1 MFSLKTRGM
10 HNFSLEIREAEQ
22 SDLDEI
28 CKIEIECFAEESF
41 TYPQLKYYLDSPN
54 FITLIASIK
63 GEKAGFIVGSIEDAG
78 GERVGHIY
86 TIDVKLKFRRIGV
99 GSALL
104 KALERFFIKRG
115 AVRSCLEV
123 RSDNIAAKNLYL
135 KLGYKPIGIIRDYY
149 GLGLDAIRFE
159 KTLRP

>member
-1 MFSLKTRGM
+1 LFSLKTRDM
-10 HNFSLEIREAEQ
+10 DNFSLKIREAEQ
-22 SDLDEI
+22 LDLDEI
-28 CKIEIECFAEESF
+28 YRIEIECFAEESF
-41 TYPQLKYYLDSPN
+41 TYSQLKYYLDSPN
-54 FITLIASIK
+54 FITLIASVN
-63 GEKAGFIVGSIEDAG
+63 GETAGFIVGSIEDAD

-86 TIDVKLKFRRIGV
+86 TLDVKRKFRRVGV

-104 KALERFFIKRG
+104 QALERFFIERG

-135 KLGYKPIGIIRDYY
+135 KLGYEPMEVIRDYY

-159 KTLRP
+159 KALRK

>member
-1 MFSLKTRGM
+1 M
-10 HNFSLEIREAEQ
+10 HNFSLEIREAKQ

-28 CKIEIECFAEESF
+28 YRIEIECFAEESF

-54 FITLIASIK
+54 FITLIASVN

-86 TIDVKLKFRRIGV
+86 TLDVKRKFRRIGV

-104 KALERFFIKRG
+104 KTLEKFFTKKG
-115 AVRSCLEV
+115 AVRSCLEA
-123 RSDNIAAKNLYL
+123 RCDNIAAKNLYL
-135 KLGYKPIGIIRDYY
+135 KLGYEPVGIIRDYY
-149 GLGLDAIRFE
+149 RLGLDAIRFE
-159 KTLRP
+159 KALKQ

>member
-1 MFSLKTRGM
+1 MFSLKTRSM

-28 CKIEIECFAEESF
+28 YRIEIECFAEESF

-54 FITLIASIK
+54 FITLIASVN

-86 TIDVKLKFRRIGV
+86 TLDVKCKFRRVGV

-104 KALERFFIKRG
+104 QALESFFIKRG
-115 AVRSCLEV
+115 AVRSCLEA
-123 RSDNIAAKNLYL
+123 RSDNIAAKNLYI
-135 KLGYKPIGIIRDYY
+135 KLGYRPMGIIRDYY
-149 GLGLDAIRFE
+149 GPGLDAIRFA
-159 KTLRP
+159 KTLRQ

>member
-1 MFSLKTRGM
+1 MR
-10 HNFSLEIREAEQ
+10 NFSLEIRKAKQ

-28 CKIEIECFAEESF
+28 YKIEIECFAEESF

-54 FITLIASIK
+54 FITLIASVN
-63 GEKAGFIVGSIEDAG
+63 GEKAGFIVGSIEDAS

-86 TIDVKLKFRRIGV
+86 TLDVKRKFRRMGV
-99 GSALL
+99 GSALI
-104 KALERFFIKRG
+104 KALERLFIKKG

-135 KLGYKPIGIIRDYY
+135 KLGYKPVGIIRDYY

-159 KTLRP
+159 KTLGQ